1 MNRAVHAEV
10 AYHGTDGLGDAF
22 NADDKP
28 TQEPIREEH
37 AVMSLVRL
45 ANQYRGAL
53 EVICL
58 APLTNVALA
67 IRMDAQFCGNLK
79 HCYIMGGNYKGTE
92 ETSSLLCKRLNYV

>member
-1 MNRAVHAEV
+1 M

-22 NADDKP
+22 HADDKP

-45 ANQYRGAL
+45 ANQYRGVL

-67 IRMDAQFCGNLK
+67 IRMDAEFCGNLR
-79 HCYIMGGNYKGTE
+79 HCYIMGGNYKGKGGTPALYMYI
-92 ETSSLLCKRLNYV
+92 TM